1 MHNNFY
7 FSTNKFNFS
16 FLFLSFF
23 LVLGDKISKSVIHL
37 PVSRSISI
45 QMMDSFAQT
54 DIAAAETKLI
64 TSLGDKDMVDSGVDA
79 QARQSDRL
87 SINEDDEGAVSLSY
101 EDRYRCVSEE
111 DEAVIVDNRSSQE
124 VSFEASYA

>member
-1 MHNNFY
+1 M
-7 FSTNKFNFS
+7 
-16 FLFLSFF
+16 
-23 LVLGDKISKSVIHL
+23 
-37 PVSRSISI
+37 SRSVSI

-54 DIAAAETKLI
+54 DSAAAELKLI

-79 QARQSDRL
+79 QARQCDRI

-111 DEAVIVDNRSSQE
+111 DEAVVVDNRSSQE
-124 VSFEASYA
+124 VSIEAFCA